1 MSDLIK
7 IQKPKL
13 LGELEEV
20 KNVYEEIIFEE
31 KIANKLIEN
40 TIIDNEDPMGMSID
54 SCIFRNVKFSN
65 CSLQNIDLID
75 TRFENCD
82 LSNIDFSRGSIH
94 RVEFIGCKLLGA
106 RFDECSLMNVLF
118 QGVVGKYSNF
128 AFAKFKGANILN
140 CNFQEVVFQQ
150 VKKEKIVFIDTDLT
164 NSYFNKT
171 SLDKIDLTT
180 CEITGIDVQIDDIAG
195 AIVTPMQALDLTRLM
210 RLTVK

>member
-20 KNVYEEIIFEE
+20 KNVYEEITFEE

-40 TIIDNEDPMGMSID
+40 TIIDNEDRMGMSID

-82 LSNIDFSRGSIH
+82 LSNIDLSRGSIH

-118 QGVVGKYSNF
+118 QGVMGKYSNF